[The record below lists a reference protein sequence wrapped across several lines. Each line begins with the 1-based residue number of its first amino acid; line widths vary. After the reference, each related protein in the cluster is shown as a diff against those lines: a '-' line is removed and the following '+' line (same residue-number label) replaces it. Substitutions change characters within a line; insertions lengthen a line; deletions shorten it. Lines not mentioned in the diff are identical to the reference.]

1 MATTCRSSRC
11 RKGPGLDTVLTHTH
25 LRALARRFSKEASF
39 SAARLKRSSLGNGSA
54 FQFSFE
60 EVPDPWRG
68 FALAH
73 LIHGADASSN
83 AMSRVDLGA
92 QGV

>member
-11 RKGPGLDTVLTHTH
+11 RKGPGLDTHQK
-25 LRALARRFSKEASF
+25 RALARRFSKEASF
-39 SAARLKRSSLGNGSA
+39 SAARLKRSSLGNGLA
-54 FQFSFE
+54 LRCFE